1 MFLRV
6 HDAISTADPPQSGCG
21 SSCPTFV
28 GATPG
33 RRARRYPLRPC
44 HSLQEQTTRV
54 GSCRSCWSVHDRS
67 INLGTGPRLS
77 TAIPMPTLI
86 SHYREAVGSF
96 PQDILVCTCDIV
108 SRHPTALHAAV
119 PSEAVPLPT
128 GADHLLTDVE
138 HRPSPQGSAHGGTF

>member
-1 MFLRV
+1 MLLRV
-6 HDAISTADPPQSGCG
+6 HDAISTADPPQSSCG
-21 SSCPTFV
+21 SISPTVV

-33 RRARRYPLRPC
+33 LRARRYPLRPC

-54 GSCRSCWSVHDRS
+54 GSCRSCWSVDDRS

-96 PQDILVCTCDIV
+96 PQTFSYVRVISSRVTPRLCT
-108 SRHPTALHAAV
+108 RQY
-119 PSEAVPLPT
+119 
-128 GADHLLTDVE
+128 LLRPCHSLQEQTTEIDDE
-138 HRPSPQGSAHGGTF
+138 HRSSPQGSAHGGTF